1 MRTEENSYTS
11 AFESAVPP
19 RGRVLAVASPKGGVG
34 KTTLALNISY
44 ALAQRGWN
52 TLLIDADPQGCVG
65 LSIDGGLH
73 RRAGLAEVADGSVP
87 LAKTAVRSRLQQLEL
102 LPVGAVPAA
111 SAARWAASLE
121 DGRRLAEVFA
131 TARASYDVI
140 VVDTPPGM
148 AGSALGT
155 LRGADYG
162 LVALQAEPLAAR
174 SVVQVLEV
182 IAALREQGSGPRLGG
197 LVLTMLQSRHQ
208 GSLAVAQES
217 WRLFPGNHVLETAV
231 PRDNVF
237 LEASAAGVPVALLR
251 RRPPAAAAVFEQL
264 AAEIEQRI
272 ELETDDDR
280 GSAIPLLDRG
290 KAGDRR

>member
-1 MRTEENSYTS
+1 MHTEETPYP
-11 AFESAVPP
+11 AALESGVPP
-19 RGRVLAVASPKGGVG
+19 RGKVLAVASPKGGVG
-34 KTTLALNISY
+34 KTTLALNLSY

-65 LSIDGGLH
+65 LSISGGLH
-73 RRAGLAEVADGSVP
+73 QRVGLAEVAGGSAS
-87 LAKTAVRSRLQQLEL
+87 LAEAAVRSRLRQLEL
-102 LPVGAVPAA
+102 LPVGAVPAT
-111 SAARWAASLE
+111 SAARWAAALE
-121 DGRRLAEVFA
+121 DGRRLAEVFTA
-131 TARASYDVI
+131 ARAIYDVI

-148 AGSALGT
+148 VGSALGT

-197 LVLTMLQSRHQ
+197 LVLTMLQSRHE

-217 WRLFPGNHVLETAV
+217 WRLFPGHHVLETAV

-264 AAEIEQRI
+264 AAEIEERI
-272 ELETDDDR
+272 ELETGDDS
-280 GSAIPLLDRG
+280 GSAIPLLDWNQ
-290 KAGDRR
+290 AGDRR